1 MAVLRNAQNVL
12 KQSPSDENAASLQ
25 EAKDNANKVIAQ
37 EKQKAWRDFVGTL
50 NPHDS
55 SSKVWSTLR
64 AMDGRRRVALP
75 DKPLR
80 KTVGGK
86 EANTDIKKAELACAV
101 YAEVSRVK
109 IKREDSKAAYG
120 VIFGHIKQNESP
132 DAAVPFTEAELS
144 AVLRRSKGKAAG
156 LDEVLPDQL
165 HHLPPCGR
173 SALLD
178 LLNRAWS
185 EVRIPASWKTA
196 LIVPIPVSYTHL
208 TLPTTPY
215 V

>member
-1 MAVLRNAQNVL
+1 
-12 KQSPSDENAASLQ
+12 
-25 EAKDNANKVIAQ
+25 
-37 EKQKAWRDFVGTL
+37 
-50 NPHDS
+50 
-55 SSKVWSTLR
+55 
-64 AMDGRRRVALP
+64 MDGRRRVALP

-86 EANTDIKKAELACAV
+86 EAITDIKKSELACAV

-120 VIFGHIKQNESP
+120 VIFGHIKQNASP

-144 AVLRRSKGKAAG
+144 AVFRRSKGKAAG

-196 LIVPIPVSYTHL
+196 LIVPIPKKNKDL
-208 TLPTTPY
+208 TLARSFRPISLLSVVGKVLESLMKCRLLHWATQWVQQFPKNKLAFNPAVLLRTALLAWRS
-215 V
+215 